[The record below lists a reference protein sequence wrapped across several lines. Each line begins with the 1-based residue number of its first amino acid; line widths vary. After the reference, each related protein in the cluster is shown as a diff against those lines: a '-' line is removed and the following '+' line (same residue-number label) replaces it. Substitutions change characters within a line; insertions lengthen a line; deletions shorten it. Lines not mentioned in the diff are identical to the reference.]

1 MTSAVT
7 SALAGGVRTPGAY
20 PQSATEPIAPAC
32 ARPRAQSVRHAMRS
46 PKTPCPSYWCQG
58 NRAQARQPRRDSWVW
73 SLLKLA
79 FFPLM
84 DLCQG
89 GALRREPENSTTE
102 ATGPSAAASDSDV
115 PRASPAAPRRPS
127 LRPRA
132 CRPLAP
138 RLMRPGARLPENAS
152 ACDASLRATLA
163 QGHVLSQA
171 THPVRSLGLQP
182 PSNSCAVDLAR
193 GYIKGLSAISNAGYS
208 ALECRGEEGYCLL
221 QYGVPR

>member
-1 MTSAVT
+1 M
-7 SALAGGVRTPGAY
+7 RCGA
-20 PQSATEPIAPAC
+20 PTRPARDC
-32 ARPRAQSVRHAMRS
+32 
-46 PKTPCPSYWCQG
+46 CQG
-58 NRAQARQPRRDSWVW
+58 SRGQARQPRRDSWAW

-138 RLMRPGARLPENAS
+138 RLMRPGARLPENAC

-193 GYIKGLSAISNAGYS
+193 GYMMELSVKFTAQRPQG
-208 ALECRGEEGYCLL
+208 GEVSLDCWSRFHSL
-221 QYGVPR
+221 